1 MSDAPRRQAVFFD
14 RDGTL
19 IDDEHYIGD
28 PAKVVLR
35 PGAADA
41 VRRVNEAGWLAVVVT
56 NQSGIARGMLTE
68 DDFRRV
74 EARVRELLGATGAR
88 LDASYFCPHLPEVTG
103 PCACRKPGTALYE
116 RAATEHA
123 IDLARSAYVGDKLR
137 DVEPARRLG
146 GLGVLVPS
154 RVPPWRDQQREQ
166 RVAVAGGVHR
176 VRGDAAPTR
185 AVERTRVAAAREH

>member
-1 MSDAPRRQAVFFD
+1 MSDDGAGRRAVFFD

-19 IDDEHYIGD
+19 IDDVHYIAD
-28 PAKVVLR
+28 PTKVVLR
-35 PGAADA
+35 PGAAGA
-41 VRRVNEAGWLAVVVT
+41 VRRINQAGWLAIVVT

-68 DDFRRV
+68 DDYRRV
-74 EARVRELLGATGAR
+74 EARVGELLGTGGAR

-116 RAATEHA
+116 RAAAEHG

-154 RVPPWRDQQREQ
+154 RDTKWLDQQRARDEFTLNTTL
-166 RVAVAGGVHR
+166 
-176 VRGDAAPTR
+176 DAA
-185 AVERTRVAAAREH
+185 VDRVLAWRGSAS